1 MPQFYLPLAQ
11 YMWLDLILVV
21 RTAAVPNDLLRSINR
36 IIAELDP
43 SVAIGS
49 VSTMEERVAGAVATP
64 RLNST
69 LLGAFATVA
78 VVLTAIGV
86 YGVMAYS
93 VAQRRHEIGIRLALG
108 AQEHTVFRLIIG
120 EGIRLIVCALVLGAA
135 LTMAMLPVLQAFAH
149 GEVRNHA
156 AVVFL
161 SAMLL
166 GLVALIAC
174 WLPARK
180 ASALDPLAAL
190 GQR

>member
-1 MPQFYLPLAQ
+1 METIRPLVAQ
-11 YMWLDLILVV
+11 LAPGI
-21 RTAAVPNDLLRSINR
+21 
-36 IIAELDP
+36 
-43 SVAIGS
+43 AIGRRE
-49 VSTMEERVAGAVATP
+49 TLEERVASAVATP

-69 LLGAFATVA
+69 LVAAFAIVA
-78 VVLTAIGV
+78 VTLTAIGV

-108 AQEHTVFRLIIG
+108 APGAAVFWLILG
-120 EGIRLIVCALVLGAA
+120 EGIRLITCALVLGAA
-135 LTMAMLPVLQAFAH
+135 LTIAMLPLLQAFAP
-149 GEVRNHA
+149 GAVGNYA

-161 SAMLL
+161 SAVLL
-166 GLVALIAC
+166 GFVALTAC